1 MNKRLSLAA
10 LAATLA
16 VTGWGCQNPIDA
28 AKDKV
33 SQKIGESVAEKIA
46 EKATGGKV
54 DINNNTASFKD
65 EKTGDFQSYGED
77 LTIPNDFPSELKK
90 LSDAKVSHYS
100 GKGDKTQYNLIQT
113 INSADTAK
121 IAEEL
126 DASLKASGYT
136 RTSDGSFSGS
146 VVRSYEKDKNTITVM
161 VVADAPESESDAPP
175 KTVVTL
181 TLSVKAAE

>member
-16 VTGWGCQNPIDA
+16 LTGWGCQNPIDA

-77 LTIPNDFPSELKK
+77 LTVPADFTSELKK
-90 LSDAKVSHYS
+90 LDGAKVSHYS
-100 GKGDKTQYNLIQT
+100 GKGDKSQYLLIQT
-113 INSADTAK
+113 LPDADGAK
-121 IAEEL
+121 IATTVE
-126 DASLKASGYT
+126 DQLKANGYT
-136 RTSDGSFSGS
+136 RTTDASYGGAIM
-146 VVRSYEKDKNTITVM
+146 RNYEKDKNTITVM
-161 VVADAPESESDAPP
+161 VNSDTSGDTPQTLVTMTLNVKTSE
-175 KTVVTL
+175 
-181 TLSVKAAE
+181 